1 MLNDDKR
8 PFPEDKSGPYQV
20 SAEGGPIRG
29 MGWGLIGLDRA
40 TAGLEAMISSGRLP
54 HALLLTGPRGGGKN
68 SLARALAAALNC
80 AAPVDGG
87 GPCGQCPS
95 CQKIA
100 KDIHPDLISLGPS
113 GKARLIKMED
123 IQNLRAQM
131 AFRPF
136 EGRVKVFIIREA
148 DRLSQESGNALLKTL
163 EEPPPDSLL
172 ILTSASEAEVMATI
186 LSRCLRLRLP
196 PLPQALVLEA
206 LAERR
211 SLSGPP
217 ARLLAALAAGALGPA
232 LNLDPEE
239 TWAGW
244 TELHRIM
251 GAPSAPARLEAAWA
265 WVKKTVAHE
274 EGWANQLNL
283 MRLWWR
289 ETARLAAA
297 GAEGLEGPPPDPA
310 QLQWAARLSP
320 KAIERVNAAQS
331 KLEDSLSRFVKAE
344 LAFENYWLSV
354 FAAGA

>member
-1 MLNDDKR
+1 M
-8 PFPEDKSGPYQV
+8 
-20 SAEGGPIRG
+20 A
-29 MGWGLIGLDRA
+29 WGLIGLDRA
-40 TAGLEAMISSGRLP
+40 TAGLGAMIRSGRLP

-80 AAPVDGG
+80 AAPAEDG
-87 GPCGQCPS
+87 GPCGRCPS
-95 CQKIA
+95 CRKMA

-113 GKARLIKMED
+113 GKARQIKMED

-148 DRLSQESGNALLKTL
+148 DRLSQDSGNALLKTL

-172 ILTSASEAEVMATI
+172 ILTSASEAELMATI

-196 PLPQALVLEA
+196 PLPPDLLLAD

-211 SLSGPP
+211 NLSGPP

-232 LNLDPEE
+232 LSLDPEA
-239 TWAGW
+239 TWAAW
-244 TELHRIM
+244 TELHRLM
-251 GAPSAPARLEAAWA
+251 GAPSAPARLEAAWD
-265 WVKKTVAHE
+265 WVKKTVADE
-274 EGWANQLNL
+274 EGWADRLNL
-283 MRLWWR
+283 LRLWWR
-289 ETARLAAA
+289 ETARLTAA
-297 GAEGLEGPPPDPA
+297 GAGPSEGPPPDPA

-320 KAIERVNAAQS
+320 KAIERINAAQS
-331 KLEDSLSRFVKAE
+331 RLEDSLSRFVKPE

-354 FAAGA
+354 FSAAN